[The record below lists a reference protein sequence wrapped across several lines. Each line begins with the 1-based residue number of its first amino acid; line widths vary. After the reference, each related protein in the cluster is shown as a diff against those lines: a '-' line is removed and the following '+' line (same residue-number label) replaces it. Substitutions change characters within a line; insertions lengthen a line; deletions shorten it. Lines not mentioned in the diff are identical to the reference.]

1 MPALRQPRRVR
12 PVRVACLGISL
23 LGIVLIGATLNID
36 VGPQAYYVLLAGSGL
51 ALAGLASYL
60 YF

>member
-1 MPALRQPRRVR
+1 
-12 PVRVACLGISL
+12 VACLGISL